1 MVAPRVF
8 RASLAPFSPAPAPG
22 QRAWFTLDDRRR
34 VDIHVPHAVACG
46 SEACEAVGF
55 RIEVFRPDGAL
66 AAALTAGDL
75 VGVFG
80 AQAAARAV
88 DAFVAGDL
96 AGARR
101 LIDRAG
107 GAWRGLGELLR
118 EVSAARRRS

>member
-1 MVAPRVF
+1 MAAPRLF
-8 RASLAPFSPAPAPG
+8 RATLAPFSPAPVPG
-22 QRAWFTLDDRRR
+22 QRAWFMLDDCRR
-34 VDIHVPHAVACG
+34 VDIQVPHAVACG

-66 AAALTAGDL
+66 AAVLTAGDL

-80 AQAAARAV
+80 AQAAVRAV
-88 DAFVAGDL
+88 DAFLAGDL

-101 LIDRAG
+101 LVGRAG